1 MSKAALI
8 LVGLFAAGALG
19 LAVKDADAKPA
30 HPRPPTQDDPDAEDG
45 EVQETPDLPPQPEDG
60 GPGPS
65 PGAGSGAPAM
75 RSTQPGSPR
84 AELIPTEVRN
94 VNLSGH
100 EVYEYQGISSF
111 GRRTQDGVTN
121 FDFDTWM
128 IFNSLNG
135 MDIVVYRSVVNPN
148 DWISMF
154 IKVDPIGSD
163 PAFHYIVHKVSDGP
177 NKDWMLLN
185 LAKVSHL

>member
-8 LVGLFAAGALG
+8 LVGIAAAVGIG
-19 LAVKDADAKPA
+19 LAVKDADAKPVP
-30 HPRPPTQDDPDAEDG
+30 PRPPSQDDPDAEDG
-45 EVQETPDLPPQPEDG
+45 EVIETPDLPPQPEDG
-60 GPGPS
+60 GPVPS
-65 PGAGSGAPAM
+65 PGSGSGAPAM
-75 RSTQPGSPR
+75 HSTQPGSPR

-111 GRRTQDGVTN
+111 GRRTQDGVAP

-154 IKVDPIGSD
+154 IKIDPIGSD
-163 PAFHYIVHKVSDGP
+163 PAFHHIVHKVSDGP